1 MIGPFGA
8 KQGKAPTL
16 LGRLRRDV
24 RGNTLAMMAI
34 ALIPLS
40 ALAGSGVDMAR
51 LYVVKVRLQ
60 QACDAGVLAGRKFMS
75 ETSGSTLDSYAAG
88 QATTFFN
95 NNFASGWMKTNTV
108 VFTPTKTSDSQV
120 SATASAVVPMTLMKM
135 FGAPDTSVKVT
146 CTARYD
152 VADTDVLFVL
162 DTTGSMACAPADS
175 DSTCSSYVGGAGN
188 NTYTRPTDATY
199 SMPGYSGSTA
209 YSVPEKS
216 NSRIEAL
223 RQAVLSFYDT
233 FAANADP
240 STHVRYG
247 FVTYT
252 SAVNAGKAVMSLDST
267 YVLGGNGAAANYNYQ
282 SRKVTADYTTNT
294 STANNSM
301 NQATCNAQTTTR
313 SPATALTYTSSGSA
327 TQVSYAWNSSSS
339 KCVVTTKTL
348 GPQWT
353 YSRYPFDVSQFVGG
367 NTVDDP
373 SKVDSST
380 TKWSG
385 CLEERLDSS
394 SAGQTVFNTAS
405 LPKDIDPDLVPNSD
419 ATRWA
424 PQWPDVEY
432 GRNSSNGYTFSGTG
446 NDSTNGD
453 DDTAAPNY
461 GTVSKAK
468 SGYVTCG
475 KPIRRL
481 TTWARTDVYNYVYA
495 TDFKPIGGTYH
506 DTGMIWGIRL
516 ISPTGL
522 FKADTAAW
530 GTGPGALPPNRVIV
544 FMTDGDM
551 APTTNTYSMYGV
563 EYFDKRVTNG
573 DYTNIISYHNARF
586 LAACSAAKA
595 RNVDIWTVSI
605 DSSASSQM
613 QSCATTS
620 AQALA
625 TTSGTGLSAA
635 FTNIAQHLAMLRLTH

>member
-1 MIGPFGA
+1 MFGPLGA
-8 KQGKAPTL
+8 KRREARTF
-16 LGRLRRDV
+16 LGRLRSDV

-34 ALIPLS
+34 ALIPMA

-75 ETSGSTLDSYAAG
+75 TTSGTTLDSNAAT

-108 VFTPTKTSDSQV
+108 VFTPTKTSDNQV
-120 SATASAVVPMTLMKM
+120 SGTASAVVPMTVMKM
-135 FGAPDTSVKVT
+135 FAAPDTMVSVT

-175 DSTCSSYVGGAGN
+175 DSTCNNYVGSAGN
-188 NTYTRPTDATY
+188 STYTRPTDTTY
-199 SMPGYSGSTA
+199 STAGYSGSTG

-216 NSRIEAL
+216 GSRIEAL

-252 SAVNAGKAVMSLDST
+252 SAVNSGKAVMSLDPT
-267 YVLGGNGAAANYNYQ
+267 FVLGGSGAATNYNYQ

-294 STANNSM
+294 ATANNSM
-301 NQATCNAQTTTR
+301 NQATCNSQTTTR
-313 SPATALTYTSSGSA
+313 SPATALTYTTSSTA
-327 TQVSYAWNSSSS
+327 TQVSYAWNSGTL

-348 GPQWT
+348 GPQYT
-353 YSRYPFDVSQFVGG
+353 YSRYPWDVSQFVAG

-373 SKVDSST
+373 TKVDSST
-380 TKWSG
+380 TKWPG
-385 CLEERLDSS
+385 CLEERIDAT

-405 LPKDIDPDLVPNSD
+405 LPKDIDPDFVPNSD

-424 PQWPDVEY
+424 PQWGDVEY
-432 GRNSSNGYTFSGTG
+432 GRNNYNSTSNTTS
-446 NDSTNGD
+446 NGD
-453 DDTAAPNY
+453 DSNNDPNY
-461 GTVSKAK
+461 GSTSLIK
-468 SGYVTCG
+468 SGYLSCG
-475 KPIRRL
+475 KPVRRL
-481 TTWARTDVYNYVYA
+481 TTWQRTDVYNYLYA

-506 DTGMIWGIRL
+506 DTGMIWGLRL

-522 FKADTAAW
+522 FKADTAPW
-530 GTGPGALPPNRVIV
+530 GTGAGALPPNRVIV
-544 FMTDGDM
+544 LLTDGFM
-551 APTTNTYSMYGV
+551 APTTDTYSMYGV
-563 EYFDKRVTNG
+563 EYFDKRVTGG
-573 DYTNIISYHNARF
+573 DYSNITNYHNARF

-595 RNVDIWTVSI
+595 RNIDIWTISI
-605 DSSASSQM
+605 QPTASSQM
-613 QSCATTS
+613 QSCATTT

-625 TTSGTGLSAA
+625 TTSGTGLSTA
-635 FTNIAQHLAMLRLTH
+635 FANIAQHLAMLRLTH